1 MAVFVDK
8 LLIALGI
15 DPRGAEQGL
24 DRVNNSVD
32 RTDAKLDELKH
43 KAGDVARS
51 IAMQIAGPLLA
62 AFSVGKMV
70 QGYISDVAEVAEQ
83 TGAYNKKL
91 EEERLKKAQLQRVT
105 KEDVELYKRGREA
118 FVKFQ
123 IAMSDFSAK
132 LMRTLMPFVKD
143 LLDKLNRFTDWISH
157 NSNNI
162 IRFLTILASTITLAL
177 IPAVAKFTA
186 ALLKNPLAWV
196 AGLVLALALAIDDL
210 VVYLKGG
217 RSEFDAF
224 WKWLGFTKGDTETL
238 TKAVNWLKTSGV
250 ELLKT
255 IGKLTA
261 AFVGMRAVWGV
272 ISMVRKAWNALSLSV
287 LANPV
292 VLAIGLLVTAAW
304 MLYKNWDDVCEGAKA
319 LWEDLTSLFMSW
331 CRSMAD
337 GIEALGESVAS
348 FFTSWG
354 RGIADGFAALADDI
368 GSALSGIWQGV
379 KDGAS
384 ALAEDGGSALAGAWQ
399 GMKEGA
405 AAVGE
410 TVGNAFTAAGRFIA
424 RTWEGVKEGAA
435 AVCASVGGFF
445 SGMWRGIS
453 NGAADAG
460 DAISRWL
467 SAAGNTVKRGWQNIS
482 EGAAAVG
489 ATIADAFAT
498 AVSAISDSMAWA
510 GEKID
515 EGLTAIGDFASDTWQ
530 GIKDGASALAED
542 AGSAFGAMG
551 AAVAPALGWIAD
563 KASGVWQSVSDGA
576 VSAGNAMLSAF
587 DSAKSGI
594 GGVWQDIKDGASAL
608 VDGIE
613 NAFSGLTEWFSSL
626 WDRVAGAFTSA
637 LDAVSGV
644 WQGMKDGASALVDDI
659 ENVFSGLT
667 GWFSSLW
674 DKITGI
680 FDRAIGGIK
689 SGIMSVTDALGITDS
704 KRDEQAAP
712 TPADPEFER
721 QKQAIIARR
730 KKREQAQAVQTDNVP
745 VVRTEKAAAGKPESR
760 EPAQPV
766 RTGVSAPA
774 VKTEKITEKRTEVR
788 ERIVPLVLRAHQ
800 AGQQVQQILAGAGR
814 AQGVKTPAVNSG
826 AVSNVRNSTQKST
839 INNDNRRQE
848 VNITVNGNADTK
860 TVGQIKDGVTGVF
873 AQGAASPVMG

>member
-105 KEDVELYKRGREA
+105 KEDIELYKRGREA

-143 LLDKLNRFTDWISH
+143 LLDKLNQFTDWISH

-186 ALLKNPLAWV
+186 ALLKNPLTWV
-196 AGLVLALALAIDDL
+196 ALLVVALALAIDDL
-210 VVYLKGG
+210 IVYLKGG

-224 WKWLGFTKGDTETL
+224 WKWLGLTKGDTETL
-238 TKAVNWLKTSGV
+238 TKAINWLKTSGV

-261 AFVGMRAVWGV
+261 AFIGMRAVWGV
-272 ISMVRKAWNALSLSV
+272 ISMVRKAWNALSLSI
-287 LANPV
+287 LANPII
-292 VLAIGLLVTAAW
+292 LAIGLLIAAGW
-304 MLYKNWDDVCEGAKA
+304 MLYKNWDGVCEG
-319 LWEDLTSLFMSW
+319 
-331 CRSMAD
+331 
-337 GIEALGESVAS
+337 I
-348 FFTSWG
+348 
-354 RGIADGFAALADDI
+354 AALLETVENAWQKAVDWTADLFQSID
-368 GSALSGIWQGV
+368 
-379 KDGAS
+379 DGAH
-384 ALAEDGGSALAGAWQ
+384 AL
-399 GMKEGA
+399 
-405 AAVGE
+405 V
-410 TVGNAFTAAGRFIA
+410 T
-424 RTWEGVKEGAA
+424 
-435 AVCASVGGFF
+435 
-445 SGMWRGIS
+445 
-453 NGAADAG
+453 DAG
-460 DAISRWL
+460 DAWDGLVNR
-467 SAAGNTVKRGWQNIS
+467 
-482 EGAAAVG
+482 
-489 ATIADAFAT
+489 
-498 AVSAISDSMAWA
+498 VSH
-510 GEKID
+510 
-515 EGLTAIGDFASDTWQ
+515 
-530 GIKDGASALAED
+530 
-542 AGSAFGAMG
+542 AFGLMG
-551 AAVAPALGWIAD
+551 NI
-563 KASGVWQSVSDGA
+563 
-576 VSAGNAMLSAF
+576 LSAF
-587 DSAKSGI
+587 HDVASEKMAAAGDAI
-594 GGVWQDIKDGASAL
+594 G
-608 VDGIE
+608 
-613 NAFSGLTEWFSSL
+613 
-626 WDRVAGAFTSA
+626 GAFTSA
-637 LDAVSGV
+637 LNTVNGV
-644 WQGMKDGASALVDDI
+644 WQGMKEGASALVDDI
-659 ENVFSGLT
+659 ENAFSGLT

-704 KRDEQAAP
+704 KREEREELAERTP
-712 TPADPEFER
+712 TDPEFER
-721 QKQAIIARR
+721 QKAAIIEMRRSKTGSYDTDDYLMQHPARR
-730 KKREQAQAVQTDNVP
+730 PGERNVTKGTLMAADKVKALQEQMTAFSVGMQ
-745 VVRTEKAAAGKPESR
+745 KAA
-760 EPAQPV
+760 
-766 RTGVSAPA
+766 
-774 VKTEKITEKRTEVR
+774 
-788 ERIVPLVLRAHQ
+788 
-800 AGQQVQQILAGAGR
+800 
-814 AQGVKTPAVNSG
+814 GVKAAPVNSG
-826 AVSNVRNSTQKST
+826 SVSNVRNTTQKST

>member
-15 DPRGAEQGL
+15 DPKGAEQGL
-24 DRVNNSVD
+24 ERVNQSVD
-32 RTDAKLDELKH
+32 HTDAKIGELKQH
-43 KAGDVARS
+43 MREAVRGV
-51 IAMQIAGPLLA
+51 AMQLAGPLLA
-62 AFSVGKMV
+62 AFSVGKV
-70 QGYISDVAEVAEQ
+70 IQDYISDVAEVAEK
-83 TGAYNKKL
+83 TGAYNKTL

-105 KEDVELYKRGREA
+105 KEDIELYKRGREA

-132 LMRTLMPFVKD
+132 LIRTLMPFIKD
-143 LLDKLNRFTDWISH
+143 LLDRLNQFSDWMSH
-157 NSNNI
+157 NSGNI

-186 ALLKNPLAWV
+186 ALLKNPLTWV
-196 AGLVLALALAIDDL
+196 ALLVVALALAIDDL
-210 VVYLKGG
+210 IVYLKGG

-224 WKWLGFTKGDTETL
+224 WKWLGLTKGDTETL
-238 TKAVNWLKTSGV
+238 TKAINWLKTSGV

-255 IGKLTA
+255 ISKLTA
-261 AFVGMRAVWGV
+261 AFVGMRAVASV
-272 ISMVRKAWNALSLSV
+272 LMIVQKAWNALSLSI
-287 LANPV
+287 LANPI
-292 VLAIGLLVTAAW
+292 VLAIGLLIAAGW
-304 MLYKNWDDVCEGAKA
+304 MLYKNWDGVCEGIAALLETVKNAWQKA
-319 LWEDLTSLFMSW
+319 VDWTADLFQSIDDGAHALVNDAGEVWDGLVNRVSHAFGLIAGILSAF
-331 CRSMAD
+331 RAAVSEKMAAA
-337 GIEALGESVAS
+337 GNAIGGA
-348 FFTSWG
+348 FTS
-354 RGIADGFAALADDI
+354 ALDAV
-368 GSALSGIWQGV
+368 SGV
-379 KDGAS
+379 
-384 ALAEDGGSALAGAWQ
+384 WQ

-405 AAVGE
+405 TAVGE
-410 TVGNAFTAAGRFIA
+410 
-424 RTWEGVKEGAA
+424 
-435 AVCASVGGFF
+435 
-445 SGMWRGIS
+445 
-453 NGAADAG
+453 
-460 DAISRWL
+460 
-467 SAAGNTVKRGWQNIS
+467 
-482 EGAAAVG
+482 
-489 ATIADAFAT
+489 TIADAFAT
-498 AVSAISDSMAWA
+498 AVSAISDSVAWA

-530 GIKDGASALAED
+530 DIKDGASALAED
-542 AGSAFGAMG
+542 ASSAFGAMG

-626 WDRVAGAFTSA
+626 WDRIAGAFTSA
-637 LDAVSGV
+637 LNAVSGV
-644 WQGMKDGASALVDDI
+644 WQGIKDGASALVDDI

-730 KKREQAQAVQTDNVP
+730 KKREQTQAVQADNVP
-745 VVRTEKAAAGKPESR
+745 AVKTGEAAERKPESR
-760 EPAQPV
+760 EPALPV

>member
-105 KEDVELYKRGREA
+105 KEDIELYKRGREA

-132 LMRTLMPFVKD
+132 LMRTLMPFIKD
-143 LLDKLNRFTDWISH
+143 LLDKLNRFSNWISH

-186 ALLKNPLAWV
+186 ALLKNPLVWV

-354 RGIADGFAALADDI
+354 RSITDGFAALADDI
-368 GSALSGIWQGV
+368 GSALSGIWQSV

-384 ALAEDGGSALAGAWQ
+384 ALAEDAGSALAGAWQ

-435 AVCASVGGFF
+435 AVCESVGGFF

-460 DAISRWL
+460 DAIGRWL

-482 EGAAAVG
+482 EGVAAAGETISDVFDSAGELIAGTWEGVKDG
-489 ATIADAFAT
+489 AFSLADDIGSALGSAWQ
-498 AVSAISDSMAWA
+498 AVSEGASGA
-510 GEKID
+510 GS
-515 EGLTAIGDFASDTWQ
+515 AIGSALDSAAALASSAWQ
-530 GIKDGASALAED
+530 SIKDGASALGSD
-542 AGSAFGAMG
+542 IGSAFG
-551 AAVAPALGWIAD
+551 
-563 KASGVWQSVSDGA
+563 
-576 VSAGNAMLSAF
+576 
-587 DSAKSGI
+587 
-594 GGVWQDIKDGASAL
+594 
-608 VDGIE
+608 
-613 NAFSGLTEWFSSL
+613 
-626 WDRVAGAFTSA
+626 SA
-637 LDAVSGV
+637 LDAAGRV

-704 KRDEQAAP
+704 KREEREELAERTP
-712 TPADPEFER
+712 TDPEFER

-730 KKREQAQAVQTDNVP
+730 KKREQTQAVQADNVP
-745 VVRTEKAAAGKPESR
+745 AVKTGGAAERKPESR
-760 EPAQPV
+760 EPVLPV

>member
-24 DRVNNSVD
+24 DRVNHSVD

-105 KEDVELYKRGREA
+105 KEDIELYKRGREA

-132 LMRTLMPFVKD
+132 LMRTLMPFIKD
-143 LLDKLNRFTDWISH
+143 LLDKLNQFTDWISH

-186 ALLKNPLAWV
+186 ALLKNPLTWV
-196 AGLVLALALAIDDL
+196 ALLVVALALAIDDL
-210 VVYLKGG
+210 IVYLKGG

-224 WKWLGFTKGDTETL
+224 WKWLGLTKGDTETL
-238 TKAVNWLKTSGV
+238 TKAINWLKTSGV

-261 AFVGMRAVWGV
+261 AFIGMRAVWGV

-384 ALAEDGGSALAGAWQ
+384 ALAEDAGSALAGTWQ
-399 GMKEGA
+399 GIKEGA
-405 AAVGE
+405 AAAGE
-410 TVGNAFTAAGRFIA
+410 TVGDAFVAAGRFIA
-424 RTWEGVKEGAA
+424 RTWEGMKEGAA
-435 AVCASVGGFF
+435 AVCESAGDVFASA
-445 SGMWRGIS
+445 WQGIS
-453 NGAADAG
+453 DGAADAG
-460 DAISRWL
+460 DAIGRWL
-467 SAAGNTVKRGWQNIS
+467 SAAGDAVKKGWLGIS

-489 ATIADAFAT
+489 ETISDVFDSAGELIAGTWEGVKDGAFSLADDISSALGSAWQ
-498 AVSAISDSMAWA
+498 AVSEGVSGAGSTIGSALDSAA
-510 GEKID
+510 A
-515 EGLTAIGDFASDTWQ
+515 LASSAWQ
-530 GIKDGASALAED
+530 GMKDGASALGSD
-542 AGSAFGAMG
+542 IGSAFG
-551 AAVAPALGWIAD
+551 
-563 KASGVWQSVSDGA
+563 
-576 VSAGNAMLSAF
+576 
-587 DSAKSGI
+587 
-594 GGVWQDIKDGASAL
+594 
-608 VDGIE
+608 
-613 NAFSGLTEWFSSL
+613 
-626 WDRVAGAFTSA
+626 SA
-637 LDAVSGV
+637 LDAAGRV
-644 WQGMKDGASALVDDI
+644 WQGMKDGASALVDGI

-674 DKITGI
+674 NKITGI

-712 TPADPEFER
+712 TPTDPEFER

-730 KKREQAQAVQTDNVP
+730 KKPEQTQAVQADNVP
-745 VVRTEKAAAGKPESR
+745 AVKTGGAAERKPESR
-760 EPAQPV
+760 EPALPV

-826 AVSNVRNSTQKST
+826 AVSNVRNTTQKST

>member
-105 KEDVELYKRGREA
+105 KEDIELYKRGREA

-132 LMRTLMPFVKD
+132 LMRTLMPFIKD
-143 LLDKLNRFTDWISH
+143 LLDKLNRFSNWISH

-186 ALLKNPLAWV
+186 ALLKNPLVWV

-224 WKWLGFTKGDTETL
+224 WKWLGFAKGDTETL
-238 TKAVNWLKTSGV
+238 TKAINWLKTSGV
-250 ELLKT
+250 DLLKT

-368 GSALSGIWQGV
+368 SSALSGIWQGV

-384 ALAEDGGSALAGAWQ
+384 ALAEDAGSALADTWRE
-399 GMKEGA
+399 MKEGA

-435 AVCASVGGFF
+435 AVCESVGGFF

-460 DAISRWL
+460 DAIGRWL

-482 EGAAAVG
+482 EGAAAAGETISDVFDSAGELIAGTWEGVKDG
-489 ATIADAFAT
+489 AFSLADDIGSALGSAWQ
-498 AVSAISDSMAWA
+498 AVSEGASGA
-510 GEKID
+510 GS
-515 EGLTAIGDFASDTWQ
+515 AIGSALDSAAALASSAWQ
-530 GIKDGASALAED
+530 GIKDGASALGSD
-542 AGSAFGAMG
+542 IGSAFG
-551 AAVAPALGWIAD
+551 
-563 KASGVWQSVSDGA
+563 
-576 VSAGNAMLSAF
+576 
-587 DSAKSGI
+587 
-594 GGVWQDIKDGASAL
+594 
-608 VDGIE
+608 
-613 NAFSGLTEWFSSL
+613 
-626 WDRVAGAFTSA
+626 SA
-637 LDAVSGV
+637 LDAAGRV
-644 WQGMKDGASALVDDI
+644 WQGIKDGASALVDDI

-680 FDRAIGGIK
+680 FDQAIGGIK

-730 KKREQAQAVQTDNVP
+730 KKREQTQAVQADNVP
-745 VVRTEKAAAGKPESR
+745 AVKTGGAAERKPESR
-760 EPAQPV
+760 EPALPV

-814 AQGVKTPAVNSG
+814 AQGVKTPAVNSS

>member
-105 KEDVELYKRGREA
+105 KEDIELYKRGREA

-132 LMRTLMPFVKD
+132 LMRTLMPFIKD
-143 LLDKLNRFTDWISH
+143 LLDKLNQFTDWISH

-186 ALLKNPLAWV
+186 ALLKNPLTWV
-196 AGLVLALALAIDDL
+196 ALLVVALALAIDDL
-210 VVYLKGG
+210 IVYLKGG

-224 WKWLGFTKGDTETL
+224 WKWLGLTKGDTETL
-238 TKAVNWLKTSGV
+238 TKAINWLKTSGV

-261 AFVGMRAVWGV
+261 AFIGMRAVWGV

-331 CRSMAD
+331 CRSMVD

-384 ALAEDGGSALAGAWQ
+384 ALAEDAGSALAGTWQ
-399 GMKEGA
+399 GIKEGA
-405 AAVGE
+405 AAAGE
-410 TVGNAFTAAGRFIA
+410 TVGDAFVAAGRFIA
-424 RTWEGVKEGAA
+424 RTWEGMKEGAA
-435 AVCASVGGFF
+435 AVCESAGDVFASA
-445 SGMWRGIS
+445 WQGIS
-453 NGAADAG
+453 DGAADAG
-460 DAISRWL
+460 DAIGRWL
-467 SAAGNTVKRGWQNIS
+467 SAAGDAVKKGWLGIS

-489 ATIADAFAT
+489 ETISDVFDSAGELIAGTWEGVKDGAFSLADDISSALGSAWQ
-498 AVSAISDSMAWA
+498 AVSEGVSGAGSTIGSALDSAA
-510 GEKID
+510 A
-515 EGLTAIGDFASDTWQ
+515 LASSAWQ
-530 GIKDGASALAED
+530 GMKDGASALGSD
-542 AGSAFGAMG
+542 IGSAFG
-551 AAVAPALGWIAD
+551 
-563 KASGVWQSVSDGA
+563 
-576 VSAGNAMLSAF
+576 
-587 DSAKSGI
+587 
-594 GGVWQDIKDGASAL
+594 
-608 VDGIE
+608 
-613 NAFSGLTEWFSSL
+613 
-626 WDRVAGAFTSA
+626 SA
-637 LDAVSGV
+637 LDAAGRV
-644 WQGMKDGASALVDDI
+644 WQGMKDGASALVDGI

-674 DKITGI
+674 NKITGI

-712 TPADPEFER
+712 TPTDPEFER

-730 KKREQAQAVQTDNVP
+730 KKPEQTQAVQADNVP
-745 VVRTEKAAAGKPESR
+745 AVKTGGAAERKPESR
-760 EPAQPV
+760 EPALPV

>member
-24 DRVNNSVD
+24 DRVNTSVD

-105 KEDVELYKRGREA
+105 KEDIELYKRGREA

-132 LMRTLMPFVKD
+132 LMRTLMPFIKD
-143 LLDKLNRFTDWISH
+143 LLDKLNRFSNWISH

-186 ALLKNPLAWV
+186 ALLKNPLVWV

-384 ALAEDGGSALAGAWQ
+384 ALAEDAGSALAGAWQ

-424 RTWEGVKEGAA
+424 RTWEGVKEGA
-435 AVCASVGGFF
+435 
-445 SGMWRGIS
+445 
-453 NGAADAG
+453 
-460 DAISRWL
+460 
-467 SAAGNTVKRGWQNIS
+467 T
-482 EGAAAVG
+482 AVG
-489 ATIADAFAT
+489 ETIADAFAT

-530 GIKDGASALAED
+530 DIKDGASALAED

-594 GGVWQDIKDGASAL
+594 GGVWQDVKDGASAL

-626 WDRVAGAFTSA
+626 WDRIAGAFTSA
-637 LDAVSGV
+637 LNAVSGV
-644 WQGMKDGASALVDDI
+644 WQGIKDGASALVDDI

-704 KRDEQAAP
+704 KREEREELAERTP
-712 TPADPEFER
+712 TDPEFER

-730 KKREQAQAVQTDNVP
+730 KKREQTQAVQADNVP
-745 VVRTEKAAAGKPESR
+745 AVKTGGAAERKPESR
-760 EPAQPV
+760 EPALPV

-800 AGQQVQQILAGAGR
+800 AGQQVQQILAGAER

>member
-32 RTDAKLDELKH
+32 KTDAKLDELKH

-105 KEDVELYKRGREA
+105 KEDIELYKRGREA

-132 LMRTLMPFVKD
+132 LMRTLMPFIKD
-143 LLDKLNRFTDWISH
+143 LLDKLNRFSNWISH

-186 ALLKNPLAWV
+186 ALLKNPLVWV

-250 ELLKT
+250 DLLKT

-368 GSALSGIWQGV
+368 SSALSGIWQGV

-384 ALAEDGGSALAGAWQ
+384 ALAEDAGSALAGAWQ

-424 RTWEGVKEGAA
+424 RTWEGVKEGA
-435 AVCASVGGFF
+435 
-445 SGMWRGIS
+445 
-453 NGAADAG
+453 
-460 DAISRWL
+460 
-467 SAAGNTVKRGWQNIS
+467 T
-482 EGAAAVG
+482 AVG
-489 ATIADAFAT
+489 ETIADAFAT

-626 WDRVAGAFTSA
+626 WDRIAGAFTSA
-637 LDAVSGV
+637 LNAVNGV

-704 KRDEQAAP
+704 KREEREELAEH

-730 KKREQAQAVQTDNVP
+730 KKREQTQAVQAVQADNVP
-745 VVRTEKAAAGKPESR
+745 AVKTGGAAAGKPESR
-760 EPAQPV
+760 ELAQPV

-800 AGQQVQQILAGAGR
+800 AGQQVRQILAGAGR

>member
-32 RTDAKLDELKH
+32 KTDAKLDELKH

-105 KEDVELYKRGREA
+105 KEDIELYKRGREA

-132 LMRTLMPFVKD
+132 LMRTLMPFIKD
-143 LLDKLNRFTDWISH
+143 LLDKLNQFTDWISH

-186 ALLKNPLAWV
+186 ALLKNPLTWV

-287 LANPV
+287 LANPII
-292 VLAIGLLVTAAW
+292 LAIGLLIAAGW
-304 MLYKNWDDVCEGAKA
+304 MLYKNWDGVCEGIAALLETVENAWQKA
-319 LWEDLTSLFMSW
+319 VDWTADLFQSID
-331 CRSMAD
+331 D
-337 GIEALGESVAS
+337 GAHALVNDAGEVWDGLVNRVSHAFGLMGNILSAFHDVAS
-348 FFTSWG
+348 EKM
-354 RGIADGFAALADDI
+354 A
-368 GSALSGIWQGV
+368 
-379 KDGAS
+379 
-384 ALAEDGGSALAGAWQ
+384 
-399 GMKEGA
+399 
-405 AAVGE
+405 
-410 TVGNAFTAAGRFIA
+410 
-424 RTWEGVKEGAA
+424 
-435 AVCASVGGFF
+435 
-445 SGMWRGIS
+445 
-453 NGAADAG
+453 
-460 DAISRWL
+460 
-467 SAAGNTVKRGWQNIS
+467 AAGN
-482 EGAAAVG
+482 
-489 ATIADAFAT
+489 
-498 AVSAISDSMAWA
+498 
-510 GEKID
+510 
-515 EGLTAIGDFASDTWQ
+515 AIG
-530 GIKDGASALAED
+530 
-542 AGSAFGAMG
+542 
-551 AAVAPALGWIAD
+551 
-563 KASGVWQSVSDGA
+563 
-576 VSAGNAMLSAF
+576 
-587 DSAKSGI
+587 
-594 GGVWQDIKDGASAL
+594 
-608 VDGIE
+608 
-613 NAFSGLTEWFSSL
+613 
-626 WDRVAGAFTSA
+626 GAFTSA
-637 LDAVSGV
+637 LNTVNGV
-644 WQGMKDGASALVDDI
+644 WQGMKDGASAIVDDI
-659 ENVFSGLT
+659 EDAFSGLT
-667 GWFSSLW
+667 QWFSALW
-674 DKITGI
+674 GKITGI
-680 FDRAIGGIK
+680 FDRALGKIK
-689 SGIMSVTDALGITDS
+689 SGISSVTDALGITDS
-704 KRDEQAAP
+704 KREEREEQAEH
-712 TPADPEFER
+712 TPVDPEFER
-721 QKQAIIARR
+721 QKAAIIEMRR
-730 KKREQAQAVQTDNVP
+730 SKTGSYDTDDYLMQHPAHRPGERHVTKGTLMAADKVKALQEQMTAFSVGMQ
-745 VVRTEKAAAGKPESR
+745 KAA
-760 EPAQPV
+760 
-766 RTGVSAPA
+766 
-774 VKTEKITEKRTEVR
+774 
-788 ERIVPLVLRAHQ
+788 
-800 AGQQVQQILAGAGR
+800 
-814 AQGVKTPAVNSG
+814 GVKAAPVNSG
-826 AVSNVRNSTQKST
+826 SVSNVRNTTQKST

-848 VNITVNGNADTK
+848 VNITVNGNADQR